1 LPIQLDKYTTP
12 KNLPLRRPALL
23 AFFGVLLIVGVWSL
37 FTLVGGVD
45 FRDIEQ
51 SIHDGDPGKLKTP
64 ILAQSFVSPHDN
76 LSRVELQLAS
86 PITQALPVDMRAML
100 VRGEGLDNLSLGE
113 TVFGI
118 SKLIDEPGRSYLSVS
133 FPPIPDSQGMTY
145 TFMLSTPGY
154 SVNSILRPAWS
165 TADALSSGAM
175 YTEDGAQAGDLGITT
190 YYRYTFATLLGDV
203 GASIA
208 GHLPAVLVWLA
219 LLLLP
224 GMALLVWLPNSLN
237 TGQRLLAAPALSAL
251 ILPVIF
257 LLASIIDMPIGRNK
271 LWGLLAL
278 CALTVAARIAFV
290 WRTVDG
296 GRWTI
301 DSGWAKLNRPPP
313 TVHRPPS
320 TVFWLAFSAV
330 LILTAI
336 TRLASLRDLEAGVGM
351 DAYHHTMI
359 TALFLRDSGIPGR
372 YVPFAPLASFT
383 YHFGFHTLATAIA
396 WLTGNTQ
403 PTDLLALIPQVGQ
416 VAGSVLPIPALTLFG
431 WRVLGN
437 RWIGLAAGALAG
449 LVSVVPAFYAEWSR
463 YTQGLGLA
471 VLPVAWVLFI
481 EAVRFGTKDEG
492 RRTKDPEPELGNQGA
507 KPLHAR
513 VRPSSFVLRPSSF
526 ALAALAAAGL
536 FLTHY
541 RITVIYAGFALLYL
555 LWRTLTETPQP
566 AKPPFTF
573 YVLRFTF
580 YASRAALV
588 AILALI
594 VLLPWLLNFATNF
607 HTNFTGKDSPD
618 VDVHYYAAA
627 ERLGGTVLSHPSLAI
642 LASLC
647 ALGVIML
654 GLQLWRHSLSGLA
667 LGSVAG
673 LTALGFALY
682 VWMNHNPL
690 ELENRLQSGFL
701 GLSYVTWFLLLEL
714 AILGALLIGAARTS
728 RGAIS
733 REAVVVIPILTWL
746 VLALWSSPQLLPS
759 PFRLPLVGYLDA
771 VTLASSAW
779 LPACLL
785 AGYALVNTWQQVAL
799 RMDGRRWTVDGGRWK
814 TKDEGRRTIVAN
826 PPSTVHRL
834 PSTVLPTTIAVIV
847 LAGIAA
853 GMSLAPIKERRPYIE
868 PSDVEALTW
877 MRDNLPRD
885 SYVLA
890 NSFTFPWSP
899 TQPLGLDSGLWIPLV
914 AGIPSSVP
922 PITAYNEK
930 PVYDEYFSRVQRLA
944 ALKPLP
950 GSATNWQALKEEGVT
965 HIFIGSR
972 ADGEGFSA
980 PDLLKDTHVQ
990 LLFHRDSVWLF
1001 LIV

>member
-1 LPIQLDKYTTP
+1 MKQTSLATAPTQLDKDTTHP
-12 KNLPLRRPALL
+12 QGATTKRLPLSQPLIL
-23 AFFGVLLIVGVWSL
+23 AFFGVLLSVAVWAV

-51 SIHDGDPGKLKTP
+51 SIDDGDPGKLKTP

-86 PITQALPVDMRAML
+86 PITQTLPADMRAML

-118 SKLIDEPGRSYLSVS
+118 SKLIDEPGGLYLSVS
-133 FPPIPDSQGMTY
+133 FPPIPDSRGVTY

-190 YYRYTFATLLGDV
+190 YYRYTFATLVGDV
-203 GASIA
+203 GAAIA

-224 GMALLVWLPNSLN
+224 GMALLMWLPNSLN
-237 TGQRLLAAPALSAL
+237 AGQRLLAAPALSAL
-251 ILPVIF
+251 LLPVIF
-257 LLASIIDMPIGRNK
+257 LLASIIDLPIGRNK

-278 CALTVAARIAFV
+278 CALAVVARIAFV

-296 GRWTI
+296 G
-301 DSGWAKLNRPPP
+301 WAKLI
-313 TVHRPPS
+313 RPPS
-320 TVFWLAFSAV
+320 TVFWLAFLAV
-330 LILTAI
+330 LTIAAI

-351 DAYHHTMI
+351 DAYHHTVI
-359 TALFLRDSGIPGR
+359 TALFLRDSGISEG

-403 PTDLLALIPQVGQ
+403 PTDLMALIPQVGQ
-416 VAGSVLPIPALTLFG
+416 VAGSLLPIPALTLFG

-437 RWIGLAAGALAG
+437 RWIGLIAGALAG

-481 EAVRFGTKDEG
+481 EAVRGWTKDGG
-492 RRTKDPEPELGNQGA
+492 RRTEDYEPELENHGA

-513 VRPSSFVLRPSSF
+513 VSPSSFVFRLASF
-526 ALAALAAAGL
+526 ALAVLATAGL

-541 RITVIYAGFALLYL
+541 RITVIYAGFALLYV
-555 LWRTLTETPQP
+555 LWSTFAETPQAGTRP
-566 AKPPFTF
+566 VTF
-573 YVLRFTF
+573 YVLRFMRHV
-580 YASRAALV
+580 SRAALV

-594 VLLPWLLNFATNF
+594 VLLPWLLNFAANF
-607 HTNFTGKDSPD
+607 RTNFTGKDSPD
-618 VDVHYYAAA
+618 VDAHYYAAA
-627 ERLGGTVLSHPSLAI
+627 ERLGGTVLSHPSLAV
-642 LASLC
+642 LAALC
-647 ALGVIML
+647 ALGLIIL
-654 GLQLWRHSLSGLA
+654 GQRLWQRSLTGLA

-673 LTALGFALY
+673 FATLGFALY
-682 VWMNHNPL
+682 VWANHNPV

-701 GLSYVTWFLLLEL
+701 GLSYVTWFLLLEI
-714 AILGALLIGAARTS
+714 AILGALLIGAVRTAR
-728 RGAIS
+728 GPIS
-733 REAVVVIPILTWL
+733 KEAAVVLPVLTWL
-746 VLALWSSPQLLPS
+746 VLALWSSPQLLPI
-759 PFRLPLVGYLDA
+759 RLPLVGYLDA

-785 AGYALVNTWQQVAL
+785 AGYALVNAWQQVAG
-799 RMDGRRWTVDGGRWK
+799 RTVDWGRRR
-814 TKDEGRRTIVAN
+814 TKDEGRRKIVDG
-826 PPSTVHRL
+826 PPSTVHRP
-834 PSTVLPTTIAVIV
+834 PSTVLRTTIAITV

-868 PSDVEALTW
+868 PADMEALTW

-890 NSFTFPWSP
+890 NSFNFPWSP
-899 TQPLGLDSGLWIPLV
+899 AQALGLDSGLWIPLV
-914 AGIPSSVP
+914 AGIRSSVP
-922 PITAYNEK
+922 PINAYNER
-930 PVYDEYFSRVQRLA
+930 PADEQYFSRVQALA
-944 ALKPLP
+944 AFRQLP
-950 GSATNWQALKEEGVT
+950 GSATDWLALKEEGVT

-980 PDLLKDTHVQ
+980 PELLKDTHVQ

-1001 LIV
+1001 RII

>member
-1 LPIQLDKYTTP
+1 VI
-12 KNLPLRRPALL
+12 L
-23 AFFGVLLIVGVWSL
+23 AFLGVLLSVAVWAV

-64 ILAQSFVSPHDN
+64 ILAQSFISSHDN

-86 PITQALPVDMRAML
+86 PITQALPADMRAML

-118 SKLIDEPGRSYLSVS
+118 SKLIDEPGESYLSVS
-133 FPPIPDSQGMTY
+133 FPPIPNSRGVTY

-203 GASIA
+203 GAAIA
-208 GHLPAVLVWLA
+208 GHLPAALVWLT

-224 GMALLVWLPNSLN
+224 GMALLLWLPNNLN

-257 LLASIIDMPIGRNK
+257 LLASMVDLPIGRNK

-278 CALTVAARIAFV
+278 CVLAVA
-290 WRTVDG
+290 WRTKDE
-296 GRWTI
+296 GRT
-301 DSGWAKLNRPPP
+301 KL
-313 TVHRPPS
+313 HRPSSFVFRLSSS
-320 TVFWLAFSAV
+320 TVFWLSFAGV

-359 TALFLRDSGIPGR
+359 TALFLRDSGIPGG

-403 PTDLLALIPQVGQ
+403 PTDLIALIPQVGQ

-449 LVSVVPAFYAEWSR
+449 LVSVVPAFYGEWSR

-481 EAVRFGTKDEG
+481 EAVGVRTKGEG
-492 RRTKDPEPELGNQGA
+492 RRTKYDEPELKNQGA
-507 KPLHAR
+507 RPLHAR
-513 VRPSSFVLRPSSF
+513 VSSSSFVFRLSSF

-566 AKPPFTF
+566 AKLPFTF
-573 YVLRFTF
+573 YVFRFTF

-627 ERLGGTVLSHPSLAI
+627 ERLGGAVLSHPSLAI
-642 LASLC
+642 LTALC
-647 ALGVIML
+647 ALGLIML
-654 GLQLWRHSLSGLA
+654 GLRLWRRSLSGLA

-682 VWMNHNPL
+682 VWLNHNPI

-701 GLSYVTWFLLLEL
+701 GLSYVTWFLLLEI
-714 AILGALLIGAARTS
+714 AILGALLIGAVARTT

-733 REAVVVIPILTWL
+733 KEAVVVIPVLTWL
-746 VLALWSSPQLLPS
+746 VLALWSSPQLL

-785 AGYALVNTWQQVAL
+785 GAYALVNTWQQVAL
-799 RMDGRRWTVDGGRWK
+799 RMDGRRWTVDGGRWT
-814 TKDEGRRTIVAN
+814 TKDEGRRTIVAG
-826 PPSTVHRL
+826 PPTTVYRL
-834 PSTVLPTTIAVIV
+834 LSTVLPTTIAVIV
-847 LAGIAA
+847 LAGLAA

-877 MRDNLPRD
+877 MRDHLPRD

-914 AGIPSSVP
+914 AGLPSSVP

-930 PVYDEYFSRVQRLA
+930 PVFDEYFSRVQRLA

-980 PDLLKDTHVQ
+980 PDLLKDAHVQ
-990 LLFHRDSVWLF
+990 LIFHRDSVWLF
-1001 LIV
+1001 RIV